1 MYFKKYL
8 YLFNDI
14 YIFIL
19 LVLFSLFYNAKKNLL
34 NILLNNY
41 IKY

>member
-14 YIFIL
+14 YIFIVL
-19 LVLFSLFYNAKKNLL
+19 ALFSLFYNTKKKF
-34 NILLNNY
+34 IRY
-41 IKY
+41 FIK

>member
-19 LVLFSLFYNAKKNLL
+19 LVLFSLFYNTKKNLL